1 LTTGTVIK
9 CNRKIKQIKQIFELK
24 DDELYGYTVEADGT
38 LTLQKIKEYEILAEE
53 GLKEVY
59 DNEPEGLWE
68 QCLES

>member
-1 LTTGTVIK
+1 MQIAK
-9 CNRKIKQIKQIFELK
+9 FKQIKQIFELK

-38 LTLQKIKEYEILAEE
+38 LTLQKIKEYVILAEE

>member
-1 LTTGTVIK
+1 MQIAK
-9 CNRKIKQIKQIFELK
+9 FKQIKQIFELK

-38 LTLQKIKEYEILAEE
+38 LTLQK
-53 GLKEVY
+53 LKEVY